1 MIQAKKYIVQIIILG
16 TVIAT
21 NNQVFATQT
30 NIQQILDSNKYEQTT
45 VDSSIEFKKDEY
57 VKIIHPLMDLGE
69 QSFVTTFEKEINLMG
84 EARAGTQ
91 ISILVYN
98 GTKIYKKYELDP
110 VGATQTFN
118 QLLSLREKDN
128 TVVLIY
134 THPDLE
140 NAEEEKN
147 LEVQNSGEKNSE
159 VKISKDENELKSLNE
174 EKNPQ
179 DNNAEQKVK
188 AEQDLK
194 NFIMFNIYRQPEEN
208 KLKIKNYIVST
219 PEDLPG
225 NLVEIP
231 QLTEFEE

>member
-1 MIQAKKYIVQIIILG
+1 MIQAKKYIVQVIILG
-16 TVIAT
+16 TMIAT

-69 QSFVTTFEKEINLMG
+69 SSFVTTFEKEINLMG

-98 GTKIYKKYELDP
+98 GTQLYKKYELDP

-128 TVVLIY
+128 TIILIY

-140 NAEEEKN
+140 NAEVKNSEEINSEEIN
-147 LEVQNSGEKNSE
+147 LEVKN
-159 VKISKDENELKSLNE
+159 SKDENEIKSLNE
-174 EKNPQ
+174 AKNPQ
-179 DNNAEQKVK
+179 DNNEEQKVK